1 LVLRPTSPGVG
12 KIETRFDFSNI
23 KAEVG
28 KNSNFATRVF
38 ELYRLFNL
46 SINNISDIQVFHHAD
61 SFQKAIEIAHGFN
74 NSHSEDQGVL
84 RLQTYLAM
92 IKISQYTADLAL
104 SKFIG
109 QTADLVL
116 LTEDR
121 KWLFDYHKDSKAY
134 YHEDD
139 IRNKTAEL
147 KKRKV
152 INDEVEM
159 KIVQAYHTIFD
170 LTSAS
175 TLLMTDTGENDNF
188 WNQWMFMKKPDV
200 FINLAG
206 YLWLEL
212 TANTRLRKKFQDK
225 DWEPLAQ
232 IIHGMGIAESFPAA
246 EETEEARTMTSTG
259 FSLLMDSLSDVFF
272 VKNLEPLFSKIDYS
286 KKDGLIKNI
295 DPLKKLEFLNFLLEN
310 NFEDTVYENPIF
322 IELLEAVGFE
332 SFFKTLAEVWK
343 QKRVSVEYGFKSS
356 LRTFLSDWEK
366 GIRNYREQLLDL
378 DSQSKDIP
386 NSKLIHALTKAKI
399 KKFPEKATDPKLFKA
414 SPIDFFRFRLYFEE
428 EDFNLL
434 ISSLSTGK
442 PNFNIPILAGN
453 NSISPV
459 HFYVSQGNEHIDLAE
474 IADPLSEIK
483 KRFREKNFSMFVIRY
498 PIGDKDNNIFVE
510 IQLFPKSLQ
519 RNVHRSRNAY
529 VGSRFSSEEVK

>member
-1 LVLRPTSPGVG
+1 
-12 KIETRFDFSNI
+12 
-23 KAEVG
+23 
-28 KNSNFATRVF
+28 
-38 ELYRLFNL
+38 
-46 SINNISDIQVFHHAD
+46 
-61 SFQKAIEIAHGFN
+61 
-74 NSHSEDQGVL
+74 
-84 RLQTYLAM
+84 
-92 IKISQYTADLAL
+92 
-104 SKFIG
+104 
-109 QTADLVL
+109 
-116 LTEDR
+116 
-121 KWLFDYHKDSKAY
+121 
-134 YHEDD
+134 
-139 IRNKTAEL
+139 
-147 KKRKV
+147 
-152 INDEVEM
+152 
-159 KIVQAYHTIFD
+159 
-170 LTSAS
+170 LTS
-175 TLLMTDTGENDNF
+175 
-188 WNQWMFMKKPDV
+188 
-200 FINLAG
+200 
-206 YLWLEL
+206 
-212 TANTRLRKKFQDK
+212 
-225 DWEPLAQ
+225 
-232 IIHGMGIAESFPAA
+232 
-246 EETEEARTMTSTG
+246 
-259 FSLLMDSLSDVFF
+259 
-272 VKNLEPLFSKIDYS
+272 
-286 KKDGLIKNI
+286 
-295 DPLKKLEFLNFLLEN
+295 
-310 NFEDTVYENPIF
+310 
-322 IELLEAVGFE
+322 